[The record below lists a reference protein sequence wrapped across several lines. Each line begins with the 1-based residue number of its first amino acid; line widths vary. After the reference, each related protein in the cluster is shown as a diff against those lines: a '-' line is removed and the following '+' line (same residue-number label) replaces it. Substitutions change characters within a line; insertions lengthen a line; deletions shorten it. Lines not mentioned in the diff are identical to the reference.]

1 MQELTIPAAEILTM
15 LHAPPSPL
23 PINGGTWPVQSKWT
37 FDDLARL
44 PDDGN
49 RYELIA
55 GVLYMS
61 PSPRYNHQYIVS
73 TLLRILGSYI
83 AAHKLGVV
91 LPAPFEIRLPFAVH
105 AVQPDVLFIRNDNQP
120 PPNAPFFAGIPDLV
134 VEVISPSSL
143 RLDRVLKF
151 ATYEDAGV
159 PELWL
164 VDPVA
169 RSVEVYVHDEQ
180 FFTLHGQFSMGDVLT
195 SPLLPE
201 FNLEVATLFAW

>member
-1 MQELTIPAAEILTM
+1 MQELTISAAEILTM
-15 LHAPPSPL
+15 LHAPPLPL

-37 FDDLARL
+37 FDDLAHL

-61 PSPRYNHQYIVS
+61 PSPRYNHQFIVAAIMAE
-73 TLLRILGSYI
+73 LRQYVMR
-83 AAHKLGVV
+83 HKLGIV
-91 LPAPFEIRLPFAVH
+91 LPAPFEVRLPLAVH
-105 AVQPDVLFIRNDNQP
+105 AVQPDILFIRNDNQP
-120 PPNAPFFAGIPDLV
+120 PPDAAFFAGIPDLI

-151 ATYEDAGV
+151 ATYEEAGV

-169 RSVEVYVHDEQ
+169 RSVEVYVRDEQ
-180 FFTLHGQFSMGDVLT
+180 FFTLHGQFSISEVLT